1 MKEQL
6 ESKLET
12 VSNQMIE
19 LRKELEMFSLETKTI
34 ISEVKI
40 KLEGTWQQTNRQIM
54 QFKKKEDEEE
64 ERVESQKWAK
74 KSILEKVT
82 TIESEQ
88 RQSSTSITGIH
99 KEENQKARE
108 KKQILKTLIQETFL
122 KFKTK
127 TKLYIERGYHVLENT
142 DPERLTLRHIL
153 VKPLHIHLKKRKGK
167 YPLSI

>member
-40 KLEGTWQQTNRQIM
+40 KLEGTWQQINRQIM
-54 QFKKKEDEEE
+54 PLKKKDEEE
-64 ERVESQKWAK
+64 ERVESQKWGT
-74 KSILEKVT
+74 KSILEKVA

-88 RQSSTSITGIH
+88 RRSSTSITGIH

-108 KKQILKTLIQETFL
+108 KKQIPKTLIQETFL

-127 TKLYIERGYHVLENT
+127 TKLHIERGYHVLENT

-153 VKPLHIHLKKRKGK
+153 VKPLHKHLKKRKGK